1 VAALVAGKNA
11 KPRPVVMKGEQVHLT
26 AGPFASFQGGAEND
40 NDKTSVR
47 VSVKI
52 FGRSTPVFVPIAN
65 LENLSRPNAK
75 VDVAVRRA

>member
-1 VAALVAGKNA
+1 MAALVAGKNA
-11 KPRPVVMKGEQVHLT
+11 KPRPVVMKGELVHLT
-26 AGPFASFQGGAEND
+26 AGPFASFQGGAE